1 LGWGAENFSAVFDK
15 HLDTRHFVPGQN
27 SETWFDRA
35 HSVVFDYLA
44 ETGALG
50 FLSYLTMLGVALF
63 GVLRLPR
70 AEEAKNALQ
79 GVEKS
84 VVSFFRRLLHPSSD
98 IGPMASRGPLV
109 RAAVIAIIV
118 AYFGQGMFLFDVLP
132 IYIPLFLVMAFLVRE
147 VYNTEN

>member
-1 LGWGAENFSAVFDK
+1 
-15 HLDTRHFVPGQN
+15 
-27 SETWFDRA
+27 
-35 HSVVFDYLA
+35 
-44 ETGALG
+44 
-50 FLSYLTMLGVALF
+50 MLGVALF

-109 RAAVIAIIV
+109 RAAAIAIIV